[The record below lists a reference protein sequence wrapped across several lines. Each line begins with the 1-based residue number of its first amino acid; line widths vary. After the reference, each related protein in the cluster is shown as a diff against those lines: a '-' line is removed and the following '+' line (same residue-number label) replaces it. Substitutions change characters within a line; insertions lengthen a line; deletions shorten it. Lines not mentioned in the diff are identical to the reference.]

1 MLEKPLLYGLVENLL
16 NKNLQGSNYVFEM
29 NREILFPTPVYFKM
43 VKDPQK
49 LNKYLFPL
57 IKAWS
62 KKDKGEEKTNAGG
75 GWHSPIDMNHKK
87 EYQPL
92 TDELF
97 TLQEEIYKDYGME
110 PKPGLGNMWA
120 NINYPGSYN
129 KQHIHPNSQWSGV
142 YYVQVPKNSGRLFVE
157 DPRPGPNHLLPRR
170 IKGIPRALWH
180 VVTYPAIE
188 GQMIMFPAW
197 LTHGVEMN
205 ESKEKGEE
213 GWRVSVSFNF
223 IQV

>member
-1 MLEKPLLYGLVENLL
+1 
-16 NKNLQGSNYVFEM
+16 M
-29 NREILFPTPVYFKM
+29 NREILFPTPIYMKM
-43 VKDPQK
+43 VKNPKK

-62 KKDKGEEKTNAGG
+62 KKDKSETKTNAGG
-75 GWHSPIDMNHKK
+75 GWHSPTDMNFKK

-97 TLQEEIYKDYGME
+97 AMQEEIFKDYGMQ
-110 PKPGLGNMWA
+110 PKPGLGNMGA

-142 YYVQVPKNSGRLFVE
+142 YYVKVPENSGRLFVE
-157 DPRPGPNHLLPRR
+157 DPRPGPNIILPRR
-170 IKGIPRALWH
+170 VEGIPRALWR
-180 VVTYPAIE
+180 VVIYPAIE

-197 LTHGVEMN
+197 LSHGVEMN
-205 ESKEKGEE
+205 ESKEKGEK

-223 IQV
+223 IQINKEGKVG

>member
-1 MLEKPLLYGLVENLL
+1 
-16 NKNLQGSNYVFEM
+16 M
-29 NREILFPTPVYFKM
+29 NREILFPTPIYFKM

-49 LNKYLFPL
+49 MNNYLFPL

-62 KKDKGEEKTNAGG
+62 KKEKSETKTNAGG
-75 GWHSPIDMNHKK
+75 GWHSPIDMHHKK

-97 TLQEEIYKDYGME
+97 VMQHEIFKDYGME

-120 NINYPGSYN
+120 NINYPGAYN
-129 KQHIHPNSQWSGV
+129 KQHIHANSQWSGV
-142 YYVQVPKNSGRLFVE
+142 YYVQVPENSGKLFVE
-157 DPRPGPNHLLPRR
+157 DPRPGPHHLMPRR
-170 IKGIPRALWH
+170 VKGIPQALWRS
-180 VVTYPAIE
+180 VGYPAIE

-205 ESKEKGEE
+205 ESKEKEE
-213 GWRVSVSFNF
+213 KGWRVSVSFNF
-223 IQV
+223 IQM

>member
-1 MLEKPLLYGLVENLL
+1 
-16 NKNLQGSNYVFEM
+16 M

-97 TLQEEIYKDYGME
+97 TMQDEIYKDYGLVLDLQQINFLNFWE
-110 PKPGLGNMWA
+110 PA
-120 NINYPGSYN
+120 HN
-129 KQHIHPNSQWSGV
+129 K
-142 YYVQVPKNSGRLFVE
+142 
-157 DPRPGPNHLLPRR
+157 RP
-170 IKGIPRALWH
+170 
-180 VVTYPAIE
+180 TIE
-188 GQMIMFPAW
+188 
-197 LTHGVEMN
+197 N
-205 ESKEKGEE
+205 
-213 GWRVSVSFNF
+213 
-223 IQV
+223 